1 MKLFPLY
8 GVLAAL
14 GWSAFAMELPPLQ
27 GTITDAVTGEPLVAA
42 NVRVVG
48 TTRGTITGS
57 GGGYTLHLD
66 PGTYTIVVSMI
77 GYRSD
82 TSRVTSGMRAEHNAH
97 LTPADIVLPEM
108 VISSEDPAVEIIRR
122 AIANK
127 RRWIDR
133 LVSYQMEAFTR
144 QVLRRDTAI
153 ASISE
158 SHTRGY
164 WQQGD
169 TLREVVLQKRQ
180 TANVKESFNFASVGQ
195 IINFSLDD
203 IRFFGYTFVG
213 PTSVEALGYY
223 HYTLVRTRRDQGR
236 DIYEI
241 RMRPATRTVPLFDGT
256 IHIADGSYA
265 LMGVDVE
272 PNEAFLIPF
281 VKDKQLRYRQ
291 QFALYDEQFW
301 LPVDIRIDGYAK
313 IGVAGFSFPRIGI
326 EQASVI
332 TDYIINP
339 QLPDSIFHKPRLVVD
354 SNATRFDSTFWAT
367 HAAIPLSPLEKKA
380 YASLDSTQT
389 LEVQF
394 RPGGIGARIGGNG
407 GIAGNLLEIAD
418 VYFNRVEGLHLGAS
432 VDLKSLLPF
441 AEFSAG
447 FAYGFSDQVS
457 SYHLG
462 TKVFPFTDRILSI
475 GIEGYHRLDHRPDQ
489 GFYPAFVNSFT
500 ALLNKNDYRDY
511 FRAEGWQVDL
521 TAATGRTF
529 TATFSF
535 INEVQSDAEQTTDFS
550 FFYRSRSYRPNP
562 SITEGKMR
570 AVRLAVRFGEAPV
583 PFGLLQPT
591 ALHLTME
598 HSNPSLASS
607 DFQFTRY
614 DVVGTLSIPT
624 FARSYFISPTLLI
637 RVAAGASDGTLP
649 LQRAFDIETGSS
661 GLGPFG
667 VMRAMAVKEFGGN
680 SYLAINAEHNFRSV
694 PFLALG
700 IPFLYENNIE
710 LILHGGVA
718 QSWNTGH
725 LPLQATDALYS
736 EIGMGMSRIF
746 DILRM
751 DITWRLSSPR
761 DFRFTLALAQLL

>member
-1 MKLFPLY
+1 MTLFRLY
-8 GVLAAL
+8 VVLTAL
-14 GWSAFAMELPPLQ
+14 GWSAFATELSTLQ
-27 GTITDAVTGEPLVAA
+27 GTITDAVTGAPLVAA

-48 TTRGTITGS
+48 TTRGTITGN
-57 GGGYTLHLD
+57 GGGYTLQLE
-66 PGTYTIVVSMI
+66 PGTHTIAVSMI

-82 TSRVTSGMRAEHNAH
+82 TSGVTSGPRAEHNFR
-97 LTPADIVLPEM
+97 LTPADIVLPE
-108 VISSEDPAVEIIRR
+108 VVVSSEDPAVEIIRR

-169 TLREVVLQKRQ
+169 TLREVVLKKRQ
-180 TANVKESFNFASVGQ
+180 TANIKESFNFASVGQ

-213 PTSVEALGYY
+213 PTSVEALDYY
-223 HYTLVRTRRDQGR
+223 IYTLVRTRRDKGH
-236 DIYEI
+236 DIFEI

-272 PNEAFLIPF
+272 PNDAFLIPF
-281 VKDKQLRYRQ
+281 VKEKKLRYRQ
-291 QFALYDEQFW
+291 QFALYEEQFW
-301 LPVDIRIDGYAK
+301 LPMDIRIDGYAK
-313 IGVAGFSFPRIGI
+313 IGVVGFSFPRIGV
-326 EQASVI
+326 EQTSVI

-339 QLPDSIFHKPRLVVD
+339 QLPDSIFRKPRLVVD

-367 HAAIPLSPLEKKA
+367 RAAIPLSPLEKKA

-394 RPGGIGARIGGNG
+394 RPGGIGMRIGDDG
-407 GIAGNLLEIAD
+407 GIAGKLFEVAD
-418 VYFNRVEGLHLGAS
+418 IYFNRVEGLHLGAS
-432 VDLKSLLPF
+432 VDLKNLLPF

-447 FAYGFSDQVS
+447 FAYGFSARVS
-457 SYHLG
+457 AFHLG
-462 TKVFPFTDRILSI
+462 TTVFPFADRFFSV
-475 GIEGYHRLDHRPDQ
+475 GMEGHHRLDHRPDQ
-489 GFYPAFVNSFT
+489 GFYPAFPNTFT
-500 ALLNKNDYRDY
+500 ALLDKNDYRDY
-511 FRAEGWQVDL
+511 FRSEGWRVDL
-521 TAATGRTF
+521 TATPVRTF
-529 TATFSF
+529 TATLSF
-535 INEVQSDAEQTTDFS
+535 INELHSSAPQTTDYSLFC
-550 FFYRSRSYRPNP
+550 RSRSYRPNP
-562 SITEGKMR
+562 PITAGKMR
-570 AVRLAVRFGEAPV
+570 AVRLAARVGETPAPL
-583 PFGLLQPT
+583 GLTQPT
-591 ALHLTME
+591 ALDLTLE
-598 HSNPSLASS
+598 HASPSIASS
-607 DFQFTRY
+607 DFRFTRY
-614 DVVGTLSIPT
+614 EAVGIISIPT
-624 FARSYFISPTLLI
+624 FAHSYFFRPTLQI
-637 RVAAGASDGTLP
+637 RVAAGASNGTLP
-649 LQRAFDIETGSS
+649 LQRGFDIENGSS

-680 SYLAINAEHNFRSV
+680 GYLAINAEHNFRSV

-700 IPFLYENNIE
+700 IPFLYENSIE

-718 QSWNTGH
+718 HAWNTGG
-725 LPLQATDALYS
+725 LPLKATDALYS
-736 EIGMGMSRIF
+736 EIGMGMSRVL

-751 DITWRLSSPR
+751 DVTWRLSSPR
-761 DFRFTLALAQLL
+761 DFRFTVGLAQIL

>member
-1 MKLFPLY
+1 MMLFRLC
-8 GVLAAL
+8 VCLTALA
-14 GWSAFAMELPPLQ
+14 WSAFASELSALQ
-27 GTITDAVTGEPLVAA
+27 GTITDAITGEPLVAA
-42 NVRVVG
+42 NVRVLG
-48 TTRGTITGS
+48 TTRGTITGT
-57 GGGYTLHLD
+57 GGAYTLQLE
-66 PGTYTIVVSMI
+66 PGTHTIVVSMI

-82 TSRVTSGMRAEHNAH
+82 TSRVATGIHTDHNVR
-97 LTPADIVLPEM
+97 LIPADIVLPEF
-108 VISSEDPAVEIIRR
+108 VVSSEDPAVEIIRR

-180 TANVKESFNFASVGQ
+180 TANLKESFNFASVGQ

-213 PTSVEALGYY
+213 PTSVEALDYY
-223 HYTLVRTRRDQGR
+223 KYTLLRTRRDKGR

-281 VKDKQLRYRQ
+281 VKDMKLRYRQ
-291 QFALYDEQFW
+291 QFALYEEQFW

-313 IGVAGFSFPRIGI
+313 IGVVGFSFPRIGM
-326 EQASVI
+326 EQTSVI
-332 TDYIINP
+332 TDYVINL

-367 HAAIPLSPLEKKA
+367 RAAIPLSPLEKKA

-389 LEVQF
+389 LDVQF
-394 RPGGIGARIGGNG
+394 RPGGIGARIGGDG
-407 GIAGNLLEIAD
+407 GVAGKILEVAD

-432 VDLKSLLPF
+432 VDLKNLLPF

-447 FAYGFSDQVS
+447 LAYGFSNKVS
-457 SYHLG
+457 TFHIG
-462 TKVFPFTDRILSI
+462 TTVFPFAGRSF
-475 GIEGYHRLDHRPDQ
+475 GVGAEGYHRPDHRPDQ

-511 FRAEGWQVDL
+511 FRAEGWRVDL
-521 TAATGRTF
+521 TASPGRTF
-529 TATFSF
+529 TATLSF
-535 INEVQSDAEQTTDFS
+535 INEVLSTAKQTTDYS

-562 SITEGKMR
+562 PITDGKLR
-570 AVRLAVRFGEAPV
+570 ALRFTARVGEEPV
-583 PFGLLQPT
+583 PFGLTQPT
-591 ALHLTME
+591 ALNLTIE
-598 HSNPSLASS
+598 HTSPSLASS
-607 DFQFTRY
+607 DFRFTRY
-614 DVVGTLSIPT
+614 EAVGTFSIPT
-624 FARSYFISPTLLI
+624 FGRSYFFRPTLRI
-637 RVAAGASDGTLP
+637 RVAAGASSGTLP
-649 LQRAFDIETGSS
+649 LQRGFDIETGSS

-680 SYLAINAEHNFRSV
+680 SYLALNAEHNFRSV

-700 IPFLYENNIE
+700 IPFLYKNNIE

-718 QSWNTGH
+718 RTWNTGD
-725 LPLQATDALYS
+725 LPLQATEVLYS
-736 EIGMGMSRIF
+736 ELGMGMSRIF

-751 DITWRLSSPR
+751 DLTWRLSSPR
-761 DFRFTLALAQLL
+761 DVRFTLALAQIL